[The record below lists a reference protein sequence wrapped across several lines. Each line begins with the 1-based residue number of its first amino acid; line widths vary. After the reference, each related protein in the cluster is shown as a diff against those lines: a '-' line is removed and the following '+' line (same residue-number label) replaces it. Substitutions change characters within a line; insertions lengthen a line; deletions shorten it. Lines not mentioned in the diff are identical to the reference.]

1 MSKRQSLTAKPRE
14 LVTSDLSDQA
24 PSGEI
29 SHSPKPL
36 PQCFDSEFSDGED
49 FWGFP
54 PEAVISEDV
63 QSKYVIKFELNDG
76 GKELFG
82 EGDSSDTEKNFTGF
96 SLEDM

>member
-1 MSKRQSLTAKPRE
+1 MSKRRSLATKPRE

-36 PQCFDSEFSDGED
+36 PQFFDSEFSDGED

-63 QSKYVIKFELNDG
+63 KSRFVIKFERNDR
-76 GKELFG
+76 GKELFE
-82 EGDSSDTEKNFTGF
+82 EGDRSDTENYFTGF
-96 SLEDM
+96 TLEDM